1 LAGTSFQ
8 SGSGQDTTTNDT
20 YVGSVLATSPP
31 PDPLAVVPAISGLH
45 IEPCSM
51 PSRISTLFK
60 ILVSPSLDL
69 SFLLQVNM

>member
-1 LAGTSFQ
+1 
-8 SGSGQDTTTNDT
+8 
-20 YVGSVLATSPP
+20 VGSVLATSPP